1 MGKSLLGFDFQC
13 DVDVV
18 VVVVVG
24 EMLVGWEKWKSDPRA
39 RGHARPY
46 IPSTRPRRGLAD

>member
-13 DVDVV
+13 DVDV